1 MNKKQKIK
9 RIEELLMGYHIDS
22 GLNPSKKA
30 AKINKDYF
38 LAEVTRVVTKKSKAT
53 TLDTS
58 NVVLT
63 GSNLLYTHVIDK
75 AINTPNEGKPFRTT
89 FDTYYIWDEYP
100 QQIFFEGRYI
110 RYGLTYTGE
119 WFCYTEAYPRPI
131 SSLMRVATDEEIL
144 KRLSAY
150 ANSIGIKHNG
160 FVTLLSGYIVK
171 LYSTGDCIVKESNSF
186 IFGNQV
192 VMQGGVWATAT
203 KQADTPTTYIK
214 HNKI

>member
-1 MNKKQKIK
+1 
-9 RIEELLMGYHIDS
+9 MGYHIDS

-38 LAEVTRVVTKKSKAT
+38 LAEVTRVVTKKSKVT

-75 AINTPNEGKPFRTT
+75 AINTPNEDKPFGSWYVWN
-89 FDTYYIWDEYP
+89 DYP
-100 QQIFFEGRYI
+100 KFLIFEGVKARCGSNV
-110 RYGLTYTGE
+110 RGV
-119 WFCYTEAYPRPI
+119 WFKDAKPDYPRPI
-131 SSLMRVATDEEIL
+131 NPDLRLATEQEIVE
-144 KRLSAY
+144 KLSAY
-150 ANSIGIKHNG
+150 ANSIGIKHNR
-160 FVTLLSGYIVK
+160 FVTLLTGYKVK
-171 LYSTGDCIVKESNSF
+171 LYNTGDCIVKESNSF

-192 VMQGGVWATAT
+192 VMQGGVWATAA